1 MSKRS
6 KHYDATST
14 IEKVRQLE
22 SCAVDIETDGTH
34 PWRGDKVLGVA
45 IAADDWTTYVP
56 MAHPD
61 SANITRE
68 ASTELLQALS
78 RVPLHVYH
86 NALFDLSFLEMD
98 GMKLPE
104 QLHDTMVF
112 AWLANENQDLALKK
126 LTGADDEQ
134 KALKARMKA
143 HCADCGHTKSAKVT
157 KKMVK
162 EGKAAESNVGLR
174 YCKSCESIDW
184 TPRRTWGELT
194 YDDVKDY
201 AAKDAEITWA
211 LYKVQSRLFDVDVE
225 RHAFDRE
232 MRVLRM
238 AHKMQMEGIPVDQSL
253 AQSEYN
259 RLIKETE
266 EIEAELPFNLR
277 SPQQVAEYLTDVCEV
292 KLTETTDSGAVSVN
306 RDALLPHQEHPVV
319 ARVLEHRAKTKESQF
334 YEKLLELRGLDGRIH
349 PRWRPAG
356 TVSGR
361 WSCSDPNAMQWPRKG
376 RVRDCLV
383 APDGWT
389 LLSADL
395 SQAELRVA
403 AHYSRC
409 EGLIKLFKEG
419 ADVYMNVAEQLGIER
434 QTAKIVVLSSLYGV
448 GARKMRTILLRGG
461 IVVPVKETRRF
472 LKEYDEMFPELSRT
486 RDKAERVAWARGF
499 VKLVQGGRVRH
510 FAGNPMWKA
519 NPKDA
524 WNAIVQ
530 GGVAETMKNL
540 MLRLEEL
547 LEEYPEWDVRLVAQV
562 HDSLSWFVPSG
573 HLVEKWQSVVEA
585 TWENVNPFDAPIPLE
600 FKQGI

>member
-22 SCAVDIETDGTH
+22 SCAVDIETSGTN
-34 PWRGDKVLGVA
+34 PWQGDKVLGVA
-45 IAADDWTTYVP
+45 LAADDWVTYVP
-56 MAHPD
+56 VAHPD
-61 SANITRE
+61 SDNITAAE
-68 ASTELLQALS
+68 YAELLSALS
-78 RVPLHVYH
+78 DVPLHIYH
-86 NALFDLSFLEMD
+86 NGLFDLSFLELD
-98 GMKLPE
+98 GMTLPA

-112 AWLANENQDLALKK
+112 AWLQNENAELALKK

-162 EGKAAESNVGLR
+162 EGKAAKSNVGLR
-174 YCKSCESIDW
+174 YCKGCESIDW
-184 TPRRTWGELT
+184 VPRRSWGELT
-194 YDDVKDY
+194 YDDVRDY
-201 AAKDAEITWA
+201 AAKDAEITWG
-211 LYKVQSRLFDVDVE
+211 LYTVQRTGLGAEVSE
-225 RHAFDRE
+225 EAFERE
-232 MRVLRM
+232 MEILRL
-238 AHKMQMEGIPVDQSL
+238 AHQMQMAGLPVDAEL
-253 AQSEYN
+253 AQAEYD
-259 RLIKETE
+259 RLTQEAA
-266 EIEAELPFNLR
+266 EIERTLQFNLR
-277 SPQQVAEYLTDVCEV
+277 SPKQVAEYLTDVCDV
-292 KLTETTDSGAVSVN
+292 KLTETTASGAVSVN
-306 RDALLPHQEHPVV
+306 KDALLPHQTHPVV
-319 ARVLEHRAKTKESQF
+319 GQVLAHRDKSKESQF

-349 PRWRPAG
+349 PRWRPTG

-361 WSCSDPNAMQWPRKG
+361 WSCSDPNAMQWPRQG

-409 EGLIKLFKEG
+409 DGLLTLFKEG
-419 ADVYMNVAEQLGIER
+419 ADVYQNVADQLGIER

-472 LKEYDEMFPELSRT
+472 LKEYDEMFPELRRT

-499 VKLVQGGRVRH
+499 VRLVESGRVRH

-524 WNAIVQ
+524 WNAIIQ
-530 GGVAETMKNL
+530 GGVAEAMKNL
-540 MLRLEEL
+540 MLRTEEL
-547 LEEYPEWDVRLVAQV
+547 LRDEPNWDVELVAQV
-562 HDSLSWFVPSG
+562 HDSLSWFVPQG
-573 HLVEKWQSVVEA
+573 LEDKWQAVVEA
-585 TWENVNPFDAPIPLE
+585 AWENLNPFDVPIPLE
-600 FKQGI
+600 FKEGI